1 MYHDLLSEVLRKL
14 RLRGAV
20 YFDMECGG
28 DFVVEAP
35 SSPHAGMQ
43 MEYRAVLCGQCWCSL
58 PNGERVLLEVGDV
71 IFFPHGHAPVLASEA
86 GAPQPPGA
94 GSDALPG
101 PPPRVLCGVL
111 YCDAQPFNP
120 LAGTLPEVLHMHGRE
135 SGNWIT
141 CFLVQAMDAARAG
154 QPGASALLER
164 MGELMFLDAL
174 CRHMASQGGEQRGWL
189 AGLQDRQV
197 GRVLALIHE
206 DPGHAW
212 TGEELGA
219 RVGLSR
225 SVLYERFAAIVGQTP
240 TQYLINWRM
249 QVAAGLLRASTA
261 TIAAIACEVGYE
273 SEASFSR
280 AFRRVVGESPAAW
293 RRALTSAGNGAGSSG
308 SQAASPPAREDGDQ
322 QSH

>member
-1 MYHDLLSEVLRKL
+1 MHSDLLSEVLRKL

-20 YFDMECGG
+20 YCDMECDG

-35 SSPHAGMQ
+35 SSPHAGMHI
-43 MEYRAVLCGQCWCSL
+43 EYRTVLRGQCWCSV
-58 PNGERVLLEVGDV
+58 PGGDWVLLELGDV
-71 IFFPHGHAPVLASEA
+71 IFFPHGHVPVLASQA
-86 GAPQPPGA
+86 GMLA
-94 GSDALPG
+94 GSPAFIG

-120 LAGTLPEVLHMHGRE
+120 LAATLPEVLRVRGRE
-135 SGNWIT
+135 SGNWIAG
-141 CFLVQAMDAARAG
+141 FLAQAVDAASAG
-154 QPGASALLER
+154 RPGISALLER
-164 MGELMFLDAL
+164 MGELMFLEAL
-174 CRHMASQGGEQRGWL
+174 CRHTASQGGEQRGWL

-225 SVLYERFAAIVGQTP
+225 SVLYERFATIVGQTP
-240 TQYLINWRM
+240 ARYLINWRM
-249 QVAAGLLRASTA
+249 QVAAGMLRSSTA
-261 TIAAIACEVGYE
+261 TVAAIACEVGYE

-293 RRALTSAGNGAGSSG
+293 RRALTSAGSDAGSSG
-308 SQAASPPAREDGDQ
+308 SQAASPLAREDGDPRFR
-322 QSH
+322 